1 MEFCNFVF
9 KETPTEMFSCEFWEI
24 FKNTCFVEHLRTAI
38 FLMSIRQKRLSYV
51 VEQLHHALC
60 FTNFMKDCVSRL
72 KTTQKHLKSNFLYSS
87 QTHNYV
93 IIVNILYICMFF
105 HNSHKTP
112 EQMAEN
118 WRKALMPNKKL
129 HVLFLPKV

>member
-1 MEFCNFVF
+1 
-9 KETPTEMFSCEFWEI
+9 MFSKRLQQRCFPVNFEKFLRIPVLLNICERLFSE
-24 FKNTCFVEHLRTAI
+24 CQV
-38 FLMSIRQKRLSYV
+38 RQKRLSYV

-60 FTNFMKDCVSRL
+60 FTNFMKDCVSHL

-105 HNSHKTP
+105 YNSRKTP

-129 HVLFLPKV
+129 HVLFVPKV